1 VRKTLDPDPDV
12 AKSNSSH
19 ADRMEQREKM
29 KSAGR
34 MRPTWQDYFLEITRL
49 VAKRSTCLRRGV
61 GALIVKDKR
70 ILATGYN
77 GAPSGLPHCLDV
89 GCLREDLGIPPGERH
104 EICRGIHAEQN
115 AILQAALYGVSIK
128 GASLFCTHQPCA
140 LCAKMAINAGI
151 RQIIYCGDYPD
162 KLSTQMLKEA
172 GVELARAEAPLEVPG
187 VAEGKEP

>member
-1 VRKTLDPDPDV
+1 MRRVLDADPEIARPIFPDAGSRKEKKAMGRAHIVRP
-12 AKSNSSH
+12 S
-19 ADRMEQREKM
+19 
-29 KSAGR
+29 
-34 MRPTWQDYFLEITRL
+34 WQDYFLEITRL

-61 GALIVKDKR
+61 GALIVKEKR

-89 GCLREDLGIPPGERH
+89 GCLREELGIPAGERH

-128 GASLFCTHQPCA
+128 GAVLFCTHQPCA

-151 RQIIYCGDYPD
+151 RQIVYCGDYPD
-162 KLSTQMLKEA
+162 ELATQMLKEA
-172 GVELARAEAPLEVPG
+172 GVELVRVEAPPETQKG
-187 VAEGKEP
+187 QEEKEP

>member
-1 VRKTLDPDPDV
+1 VRRALD
-12 AKSNSSH
+12 AKPEVSRPICSDAGSSEGEKGMRRP
-19 ADRMEQREKM
+19 RM
-29 KSAGR
+29 GR
-34 MRPTWQDYFLEITRL
+34 PSWQDYFLEITRL

-128 GASLFCTHQPCA
+128 GAALFCTHQPCA

-162 KLSTQMLKEA
+162 ELATQMLKEA
-172 GVELARAEAPLEVPG
+172 RVELVRVENSPEAP
-187 VAEGKEP
+187 EGREEEER